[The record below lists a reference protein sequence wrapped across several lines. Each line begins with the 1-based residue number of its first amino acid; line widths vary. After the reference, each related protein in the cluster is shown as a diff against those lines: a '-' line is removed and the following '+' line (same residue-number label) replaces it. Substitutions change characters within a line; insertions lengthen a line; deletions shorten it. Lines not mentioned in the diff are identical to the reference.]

1 MKKHFRPELLNRL
14 DEIVAFDPLSQDQ
27 LRKVARLQM
36 DGVAARLVEKGVKLT
51 ATDVALD
58 IVLAKC
64 NDPVSSITFCIFG
77 VCFHTTQQ

>member
-36 DGVAARLVEKGVKLT
+36 DGVEARLVEKGVKLT
-51 ATDVALD
+51 ATDVASD
-58 IVLAKC
+58 IVLAKS
-64 NDPVSSITFCIFG
+64 NDPVSSITCCIFG
-77 VCFHTTQQ
+77 VCFHTKEQ